1 MSDAAKKDAKASE
14 KPPVVENTENLKIL
28 AAIGYLGILF
38 LVPYLT
44 NPKSEFAVFHAN
56 QGLLLFIAAAIVIA
70 LIPVLLLLF
79 GFMFLTQIPGTIA
92 ETTMSALG
100 ETVDEVVLGWEGF
113 KAPAGAGVDAAAKVF
128 G

>member
-56 QGLLLFIAAAIVIA
+56 
-70 LIPVLLLLF
+70 
-79 GFMFLTQIPGTIA
+79 
-92 ETTMSALG
+92 
-100 ETVDEVVLGWEGF
+100 
-113 KAPAGAGVDAAAKVF
+113 
-128 G
+128 